1 MAPGLQPPAHDW
13 YLPVA
18 EHLKEAYLQYSF
30 TFGAAQEAGFLA
42 EELGATAGMRLL
54 DVGCGPGRHAIE
66 LARRGLDVVGID
78 LSPDYLDVARRRS
91 REAGV
96 ALSLFEM
103 DAAAMP
109 FEEEFDLAISIC
121 EGAFGLGVSDL
132 TVLRGMRRAL
142 RPGGRLAVGAPN
154 VFHILERLRT
164 GESGPSDPLDR
175 AFDPSTMTYRETVE
189 IIGADGTARTFEL
202 WNSCYTPREL
212 EWIANGAGLDPE
224 AVYGIAPGEYART
237 VPSFDRPELLLIAK
251 RP

>member
-1 MAPGLQPPAHDW
+1 MASGLQPPSDGW

-18 EHLKEAYLQYSF
+18 EHLKEAYLQYAF
-30 TFGAAQEAGFLA
+30 TFGAVQEVEFLV
-42 EELGATAGMRLL
+42 EELGASTGMRLL

-66 LARRGLDVVGID
+66 LARRGFEVVGID
-78 LSPDYLDVARRRS
+78 LSPDFLTVARRRS

-96 ALSLFEM
+96 SLSLFEM

-121 EGAFGLGVSDL
+121 EGAFGMGTSDL
-132 TVLRGMRRAL
+132 TVLRAMRRAL

-164 GESGPSDPLDR
+164 GKGGPSRSSER
-175 AFDPSTMTYRETVE
+175 AFDPVTMIYQESVE
-189 IIGADGTARTFEL
+189 VIGADGSTKTFEM
-202 WNSCYTPREL
+202 WSSCYTPREL

-224 AVYGIAPGEYART
+224 AVYGIAPGDYTRAA
-237 VPSFDRPELLLIAK
+237 PSFDHPELLLIAK